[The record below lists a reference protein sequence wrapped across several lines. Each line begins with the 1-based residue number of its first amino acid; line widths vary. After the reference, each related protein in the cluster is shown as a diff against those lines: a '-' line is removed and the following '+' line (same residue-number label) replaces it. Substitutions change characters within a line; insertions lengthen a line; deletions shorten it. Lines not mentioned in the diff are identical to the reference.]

1 VNSNIRASASSESAG
16 SALATQL
23 AGKYMVFRLAEQE
36 HALQILK
43 VRELIG
49 LLPITRLPAS
59 PPAVRGVIN
68 LRGRVIPVMDL
79 RLRFG
84 MPPTVIS
91 EQSVIIVVQYQQ
103 NERELTMGLL
113 VDEAVEVLN
122 IGAAQIE
129 PPPDFGDDGDGTN
142 FILGIGKTE
151 TRVICL
157 LDVDKVMT
165 SPRVEQMHEVLEA
178 AYPSRE
184 YRIDKTRERTDVERD
199 ATRKDDHGK
208 P

>member
-1 VNSNIRASASSESAG
+1 VSNSIRPGTTSEPTGNA
-16 SALATQL
+16 ALAVQL
-23 AGKYMVFRLAEQE
+23 AGKYMVFKLAEQE

-49 LLPITRLPAS
+49 LLPITRLPGS
-59 PPAVRGVIN
+59 PLPVRGVIN

-84 MPPTVIS
+84 LPQAAES
-91 EQSVIIVVQYQQ
+91 EQTVIIVVQYQQ
-103 NERELTMGLL
+103 GERELTMGLL

-129 PPPDFGDDGDGTN
+129 PPPDFGSDGADTD

-151 TRVICL
+151 SRVICL
-157 LDVDKVMT
+157 LDVDKVLT
-165 SPRVEQMHEVLEA
+165 SPKCQPDHDAVE
-178 AYPSRE
+178 
-184 YRIDKTRERTDVERD
+184 
-199 ATRKDDHGK
+199 AT
-208 P
+208 

>member
-1 VNSNIRASASSESAG
+1 
-16 SALATQL
+16 
-23 AGKYMVFRLAEQE
+23 MVFKLAEQE

-59 PPAVRGVIN
+59 PPPVRGVIN

-84 MPPTVIS
+84 MPQAVDS
-91 EQSVIIVVQYQQ
+91 EQTVIIVVQYHQE
-103 NERELTMGLL
+103 ERELTMGLL

-129 PPPDFGDDGDGTN
+129 PPPDFGKEDDGTD

-157 LDVDKVMT
+157 LDVDKVLT
-165 SPRVEQMHEVLEA
+165 SSRIGQALEEVG
-178 AYPSRE
+178 
-184 YRIDKTRERTDVERD
+184 
-199 ATRKDDHGK
+199 AT
-208 P
+208 